1 MTMRLGLALVAATAS
16 LLAQVKLPPY
26 THDVLPNGVVL
37 DMMPKAGVPL
47 VRFRVLVKGGTEAE
61 PGELAGLSSVTAQL
75 LRKGTA
81 KRSASQFS
89 DELDFLGG
97 TFQTGGFGEQ
107 YSSATTINAEFLTKD
122 LDEGLDLLS
131 DAILNPTFSQAEVD
145 KLIALRVDAV
155 KSLKDNPQAAIPSYY
170 EAFFFGPKHP
180 FGHPADERSL
190 ARIRRGDIV
199 EFHKHLYCGRNLVVI
214 VAGDFDAASAKA
226 KIGGVFS
233 QVDPGKA
240 VEWSAPSSSTP
251 KTRLLLVDKPDAT
264 QTYFYIGQPGIDRH
278 NPDRV
283 KLLILNT
290 LFGGRF
296 TSMLNDEL
304 RVNSGLTYGAFSAVQ
319 EYRVP
324 GSIYISTYT
333 KTETTGKAMDVA
345 LEILKRL
352 SDKGISA
359 EQLASAKAYIKGTF
373 PPERLE
379 TADELAAT
387 LADLELYGLGRDEVD
402 SFFARIDA
410 VTLDDANQTAR
421 KYFRSDRLTFVTVGN
436 AAKIRDAVKKYSDD
450 LTEISIKEPGFR
462 GGN

>member
-1 MTMRLGLALVAATAS
+1 MISRSALTFLLAGT
-16 LLAQVKLPPY
+16 LLPAQVKLPPY
-26 THDVLPNGVVL
+26 THHVLPNGAVV
-37 DMMPKAGVPL
+37 DIMPKAGVPL
-47 VRFRVLVKGGTEAE
+47 VRFRVLVKGGAEAA
-61 PGELAGLSSVTAQL
+61 PPELAGLSSVTAQL

-97 TFQTGGFGEQ
+97 TFQTGSFSEQ
-107 YSSATTINAEFLTKD
+107 YSSAAGINAEFLTKD
-122 LDEGLDLLS
+122 FDEGLDLLS
-131 DAILNPTFSQAEVD
+131 DAILHPSFPQAEVD
-145 KLIALRVDAV
+145 KLLAQRIDAV
-155 KSLKDNPQAAIPSYY
+155 KSIKDNPQSAMASYF

-180 FGHPADERSL
+180 YGRPPDELTLS
-190 ARIRRGDIV
+190 RIKRENIV
-199 EFHKHLYCGRNLVVI
+199 DFHKRLYCGRNLIIVV
-214 VAGDFDAASAKA
+214 VGDVDPAPAEAKIAKA
-226 KIGGVFS
+226 FGE
-233 QVDPGKA
+233 VDSGKA
-240 VEWSAPSSSTP
+240 FEWSPAVAPAP

-304 RVNSGLTYGAFSAVQ
+304 RVNSGLTYGAFSSVEQ
-319 EYRVP
+319 YRVP

-333 KTETTGKAMDVA
+333 KTETTSKAIDVS

-352 SDKGISA
+352 SEKGITA

-379 TADELAAT
+379 TSDELAAT
-387 LADLELYGLGRDEVD
+387 LGDLELYGLGRDEID
-402 SFFARIDA
+402 NFFARIDA
-410 VTLDDANQTAR
+410 VTLEDANQAAR
-421 KYFRSDRLTFVTVGN
+421 KYFRSDRLTFVTLGN
-436 AAKIRDAVKKYSDD
+436 ATKIRDAVKKYADD